1 MTKMQERSMSQSE
14 KERRVALM
22 DAAPQRKSGRAVFD
36 EYGRTVWE
44 WQTATGV
51 FERHV
56 SDEQLSRLEASDL
69 RLVEQSPPAKDVG
82 NAIYGSRTVVRNDTI
97 ARSRI
102 PAPRANVG
110 AFRQFWR
117 RLVPAG

>member
-1 MTKMQERSMSQSE
+1 MSQAE
-14 KERRVALM
+14 IEIR
-22 DAAPQRKSGRAVFD
+22 AAGQMPEPQRKSGRAVFD
-36 EYGRTVWE
+36 EGRTVWE

-56 SDEQLSRLEASDL
+56 SEEQRSRLEASDL
-69 RLVEQSPPAKDVG
+69 RLVEQPPPAKDAG
-82 NAIYGSRTVVRNDTI
+82 HAIYGSRTVGRNAAI
-97 ARSRI
+97 ARSQT
-102 PAPRANVG
+102 PARRSNVG

>member
-1 MTKMQERSMSQSE
+1 MSQSE
-14 KERRVALM
+14 KERRAALLT
-22 DAAPQRKSGRAVFD
+22 AVPQRKSGRAVFD
-36 EYGRTVWE
+36 EGRTVWE

-51 FERHV
+51 FERQV

-69 RLVEQSPPAKDVG
+69 QLVEQSPPAKEAG
-82 NAIYGSRTVVRNDTI
+82 NAIYGSRTVGHGDAI
-97 ARSRI
+97 ARTRI
-102 PAPRANVG
+102 SMPRQSAG

>member
-1 MTKMQERSMSQSE
+1 MSQSDE
-14 KERRVALM
+14 EREVALM

-36 EYGRTVWE
+36 EHGRAVWE

-69 RLVEQSPPAKDVG
+69 RLVEQAPPAKDAG
-82 NAIYGSRTVVRNDTI
+82 NVIYGARTFARNDTI

-117 RLVPAG
+117 RLVPVG

>member
-1 MTKMQERSMSQSE
+1 MSQSE

-22 DAAPQRKSGRAVFD
+22 GAAPQRKSGRAAFD

-69 RLVEQSPPAKDVG
+69 RLVEQSPPEKDAG
-82 NAIYGSRTVVRNDTI
+82 NAIYGSHTVVRNDSI
-97 ARSRI
+97 ARTRT
-102 PAPRANVG
+102 PAPRENIG

>member
-1 MTKMQERSMSQSE
+1 MSQSE
-14 KERRVALM
+14 KDIRAALLE
-22 DAAPQRKSGRAVFD
+22 AAPQRKSGRAVFD
-36 EYGRTVWE
+36 EGRTVWE

-56 SDEQLSRLEASDL
+56 SDEQMSRLEASDL
-69 RLVEQSPPAKDVG
+69 RLVEQSPPAQEVG
-82 NAIYGSRTVVRNDTI
+82 RAIYGSRTVGRSDAI
-97 ARSRI
+97 ARTRVA
-102 PAPRANVG
+102 APRAHVG

>member
-1 MTKMQERSMSQSE
+1 MSQAE
-14 KERRVALM
+14 KERRAVE
-22 DAAPQRKSGRAVFD
+22 AAPERKSGRAVFD
-36 EYGRTVWE
+36 EGRTVWE

-56 SDEQLSRLEASDL
+56 SEEQMSRLEASDL
-69 RLVEQSPPAKDVG
+69 RLVEQSPSAKEAGQAV
-82 NAIYGSRTVVRNDTI
+82 YGSRSVVRNEPI
-97 ARSRI
+97 ARTRT

-117 RLVPAG
+117 RLVPVG

>member
-1 MTKMQERSMSQSE
+1 MSQSE
-14 KERRVALM
+14 KETR
-22 DAAPQRKSGRAVFD
+22 AAGLATPERKSGRAVFD
-36 EYGRTVWE
+36 EGRTVWE

-69 RLVEQSPPAKDVG
+69 RLVEQVAAAKDAG
-82 NAIYGSRTVVRNDTI
+82 HAIYDSRTVVRAQSI
-97 ARSRI
+97 ARPRAQ
-102 PAPRANVG
+102 APRSSGG
-110 AFRQFWR
+110 ALRQFWR

>member
-1 MTKMQERSMSQSE
+1 MSQSE
-14 KERRVALM
+14 KERRVSRM
-22 DAAPQRKSGRAVFD
+22 EAAPQRKSGRAVFD
-36 EYGRTVWE
+36 EYGGTVWE

-56 SDEQLSRLEASDL
+56 SEEQLSRLEASDL
-69 RLVEQSPPAKDVG
+69 QLVEPLPPAKDAG
-82 NAIYGSRTVVRNDTI
+82 NAIYGSLPLVRNDTI
-97 ARSRI
+97 ARKRPAASR
-102 PAPRANVG
+102 PNVG

>member
-1 MTKMQERSMSQSE
+1 MSDSE
-14 KERRVALM
+14 KELRAALLTG
-22 DAAPQRKSGRAVFD
+22 APERKSGRAVFD

-69 RLVEQSPPAKDVG
+69 RLVEQSPSGKEAG
-82 NAIYGSRTVVRNDTI
+82 NAIYGSRSVVRNEAI
-97 ARSRI
+97 ARTRA

>member
-1 MTKMQERSMSQSE
+1 MSQSA
-14 KERRVALM
+14 KEIRAAGLTP
-22 DAAPQRKSGRAVFD
+22 APQRKSGRAVFD
-36 EYGRTVWE
+36 DDGRTVWE

-56 SDEQLSRLEASDL
+56 SDEQMSRLEASGL

-82 NAIYGSRTVVRNDTI
+82 HAIYGSRTVSRNDSI

-102 PAPRANVG
+102 PAPRSNVG
-110 AFRQFWR
+110 ALRQFWR
-117 RLVPAG
+117 RLVPVG

>member
-1 MTKMQERSMSQSE
+1 MKMQERSMSQSE
-14 KERRVALM
+14 TELLAGL
-22 DAAPQRKSGRAVFD
+22 AEGAPQRKSGRAVFD
-36 EYGRTVWE
+36 EGRTVWE

-69 RLVEQSPPAKDVG
+69 QLVEQAPPTKDVG
-82 NAIYGSRTVVRNDTI
+82 NAIYGSRTVTRSDAI
-97 ARSRI
+97 ARARTA
-102 PAPRANVG
+102 APRPNVG

-117 RLVPAG
+117 RLVPVG

>member
-1 MTKMQERSMSQSE
+1 MSQSE
-14 KERRVALM
+14 KERRAALLT
-22 DAAPQRKSGRAVFD
+22 AAPQRKSGRAVFD
-36 EYGRTVWE
+36 EGRTVWE

-69 RLVEQSPPAKDVG
+69 RLVEQAPAAKDAG
-82 NAIYGSRTVVRNDTI
+82 HAIYGSRTVVRNDAV
-97 ARSRI
+97 ARTRA
-102 PAPRANVG
+102 PAPRSNVG

-117 RLVPAG
+117 RLVLAG